1 MCRFLFLQH
10 RKLKISHFLFGYC
23 KSHEFLTPTLKTTSF
38 PIKHCSKEWQQRQ
51 GMTNRE
57 GISSGY
63 LTECVIFL
71 FCGIHKMSKESQTTQ
86 QKFSVFR
93 HFPHQELR
101 DFHHIFQYSKFLLWN
116 LGFFQRLT
124 ILWFCSEREVTMI
137 KEIKLQYN
145 QYLLHWQIICLLD
158 CINPVQKA
166 RGKKHQWG
174 SLQSSIPCFHE
185 YLLQRT

>member
-1 MCRFLFLQH
+1 MA
-10 RKLKISHFLFGYC
+10 
-23 KSHEFLTPTLKTTSF
+23 TKT
-38 PIKHCSKEWQQRQ
+38 
-51 GMTNRE
+51 GNDRE

-71 FCGIHKMSKESQTTQ
+71 FCGIHKMSKKSETTQ

-101 DFHHIFQYSKFLLWN
+101 DFHHIFQYSKFLLWD

-124 ILWFCSEREVTMI
+124 ILWFCSQREVTMI
-137 KEIKLQYN
+137 KENKLQYN

-166 RGKKHQWG
+166 RGKKT
-174 SLQSSIPCFHE
+174 SVRELTKFHPMFSWIFITAHLKQT
-185 YLLQRT
+185 YFFPLSP

>member
-1 MCRFLFLQH
+1 MCPFLFLQH

-23 KSHEFLTPTLKTTSF
+23 KSHEFLTPALKNNVFPHQTLLKRMATKT
-38 PIKHCSKEWQQRQ
+38 
-51 GMTNRE
+51 GMTKRE

-71 FCGIHKMSKESQTTQ
+71 FCGIHKRSKESQTTQ

-101 DFHHIFQYSKFLLWN
+101 DLHHIFQYSKFLLWD

-166 RGKKHQWG
+166 RGKKT
-174 SLQSSIPCFHE
+174 SMRELTKFHPMFS
-185 YLLQRT
+185 